1 VATTFVLV
9 RHGETHWNR
18 EHRFQGHA
26 DGSRNETG
34 RDQAHALADA
44 LAGERFA
51 AAYSSPLRR
60 AVETAEIV
68 TARLGIA
75 FEASDGLMEVDV
87 GSWSGLTTT
96 EVEQRFPQGFRL
108 WKETWAG
115 GWTDGETY
123 DELGARV
130 VAELLVVAERHA
142 GERVL
147 AVTHGGAIRSVLAA
161 AAGVSFASGRAKIGF
176 VENCAVVR
184 IAIRE
189 GVIEAVD

>member
-1 VATTFVLV
+1 MTTTFVLA
-9 RHGETHWNR
+9 RHGETDWNR
-18 EHRFQGHA
+18 ERRFQGHA
-26 DGSRNETG
+26 DVSLNEDG
-34 RDQAHALADA
+34 RRQAHALADA
-44 LAGERFA
+44 LAEESFA

-60 AVETAEIV
+60 ALETADIV
-68 TARLGIA
+68 AARLGIS

-96 EVEQRFPQGFRL
+96 EVERRFPEGFSR
-108 WKETWAG
+108 WTETWAG

-130 VAELLVVAERHA
+130 VAELLEIARRHP

-147 AVTHGGAIRSVLAA
+147 TVTHGGPIRCVLAA
-161 AAGVSFASGRAKIGF
+161 AAGVPSVSGRF
-176 VENCAVVR
+176 VENCEVVR

-189 GVIEAVD
+189 GVIEGVD